1 LKKNRLSAL
10 AIMLFATAVGVLFLA
25 PTVGQVLAGTMG
37 ANNDLHVIVFATQDS
52 QALNAIA
59 KKMKDLGS
67 DNVKKLQLINA
78 VSGTV
83 SSSTYSALGRMPE
96 VMMITEDHLR
106 HFDPGPAGKGDG
118 MPPAGKS
125 YAIDQYVEPE
135 ALNLTHADWGQSL
148 GFTGQG
154 IKVGFVDSGV
164 DYKHPD
170 LAAAIGGYVDTT
182 GAGLKD
188 EDGHGT
194 GTASMVGAQGYYV
207 FNSIIGQYMQVRGMA
222 PDAKIYEAKVFDKF
236 VGWDSNIIAGIEWA
250 VSNDVDILS
259 CSVGTFDLLSS
270 GNDALS
276 LAMEKAAEHGVT
288 VFIAAGNEGPG
299 QGTVAAP
306 ATAQG
311 VISVGASTFYRE
323 FSQEGFL
330 MPINGA
336 WKNSQVIDWSS
347 RPPTADGRMNPDI
360 MAPGAF
366 GWALAPTYYLSYSG
380 SKGVQ
385 EFGGTSQATP
395 VAAGCTALLMSA
407 YMNLTKSTTLPGPAY
422 WESLLRSTATNL
434 GYPGF
439 DQTSG
444 LINVSAALKILMN
457 RPGFTMD
464 ANEWSVEK
472 TGSPSLTVS
481 VTATDSKTTQS
492 ISVMPTEFVS
502 IQGSTIYWNETVT
515 AANGYSST
523 HMLNTTTQ
531 VPAGTDFIQ
540 VNTIW
545 SQGGP
550 YVSFRNAVYDSNG
563 AFITYGPTYGGYGH
577 LAPCTVSLT
586 GPDPPA
592 VTKAPW
598 KITVFPRGGMAPTS
612 DAIVKTRV
620 MFFNEVNGGWVD
632 SSVSTISL
640 LPKTTSTFKLI
651 LNSKAPSEPGSYF
664 GQVRVSNGLGQVA
677 TIPVVLTVPVKITD
691 TAGTFSGELVGST
704 VEYIGGELYYYDFDV
719 PANTKNILVNVNWQ
733 HQGNVIWTYLVS
745 PEGVVM
751 DINGAGNDLSAW
763 TDTGGL
769 GEFDT
774 SALGEELIWSDPMPG
789 TWMVGIFG
797 GGFRGVD
804 FTEKFT
810 GQILLDRT
818 LVTPGKLE
826 FMGMKAGQSASAD
839 LMVLNTNGLSAI
851 EVFGMASNGLKPVY
865 NNATAKGTISPSHS
879 SAEDY
884 YAVPVMPN
892 TQLIE
897 FSLTWAAGS
906 SPLSLNLFDPTFS
919 AAGSSVEPEY
929 GTQGDGFASVTIK
942 DPMPGLWN
950 VYVNYYGNNSFHPVT
965 YYLKISKLAPAPC
978 NWISLTATPQS
989 PLAIAAGGSG
999 KITVTVTAP
1008 SDMKAGQTLS
1018 GVIYLNSVNGDRL
1031 GTVPVTLKT

>member
-1 LKKNRLSAL
+1 
-10 AIMLFATAVGVLFLA
+10 MLFATAVGVLFVA
-25 PTVGQVLAGTMG
+25 PTVGQVLAGTIG
-37 ANNDLHVIVFATQDS
+37 ANNNLHVIVFAGQDS
-52 QALNAIA
+52 QALNTIV

-67 DNVKKLQLINA
+67 DNVKKLQLIDA
-78 VSGTV
+78 ASGIV
-83 SSSTYSALGRMPE
+83 SSSTYQTLSRMPE
-96 VMMITEDHLR
+96 VMMITEDHQRQL
-106 HFDPGPAGKGDG
+106 DPSPEGVGEGT
-118 MPPAGKS
+118 PPPGKS
-125 YAIDQYVEPE
+125 YAVDPYVEPE
-135 ALNLTHADWGQSL
+135 ALSITHADWGQSL
-148 GFTGQG
+148 GYTGQG
-154 IKVGFVDSGV
+154 IKIGFVDSGV

-182 GAGLKD
+182 GTGLKD

-207 FNSIIGQYMQVRGMA
+207 YNSIIRQYMQVKGMA
-222 PDAKIYEAKVFDKF
+222 PDAKIYEAKVFDKS

-250 VSNDVDILS
+250 VEAPQSVNILS

-276 LAMEKAAEHGVT
+276 LAMQKAVEAGVT

-299 QGTVAAP
+299 QGTVASP

-330 MPINGA
+330 MPVNGE
-336 WKNSQVIDWSS
+336 WKNSQVIEWSS

-360 MAPGAF
+360 MSPGAF
-366 GWALAPTYYLSYSG
+366 DWALAPTYYLGSSG
-380 SKGVQ
+380 AKGVQ

-395 VAAGCTALLMSA
+395 IAAGCTALLMSA
-407 YMNLTKSTTLPGPAY
+407 YMKMHPNTILPGPAY

-434 GYPGF
+434 GYPGY

-444 LINVSAALKILMN
+444 LIDVSAALKVLMN
-457 RPGFTMD
+457 KPGFTLD

-472 TGSPSLTVS
+472 TGTPSLTVS
-481 VTATDSKTTQS
+481 VTATDSGTTQS
-492 ISVMPTEFVS
+492 ISVMPTEFVP
-502 IQGSTIYWNETVT
+502 IQGRTIHWDDKMI
-515 AANGYSST
+515 ASSGYSST
-523 HMLNTTTQ
+523 HTLDTAKDI
-531 VPAGTDFIQ
+531 PAGADFIQ
-540 VNTIW
+540 VDTIW
-545 SQGGP
+545 SEGGP
-550 YVSFRNAVYDSNG
+550 DVSFRNAVYDSDG

-577 LAPCTVSLT
+577 LAQCLISLT

-592 VTKAPW
+592 VTAAPW
-598 KITVFPRGGMAPTS
+598 KVTVFPRGGMAPTS
-612 DAIVKTRV
+612 DTIVKTRV
-620 MFFNEVNGGWVD
+620 MFFDEVNGGWVD

-640 LPKTTSTFKLI
+640 PPKTTDTFKLT
-651 LNSKAPSEPGSYF
+651 LNSNAPSEPGSYF

-677 TIPVVLTVPVKITD
+677 TIPVVLTVPVKITTD
-691 TAGTFSGELVGST
+691 TGGTFSGRLVGST
-704 VEYIGGELYYYDFDV
+704 VEYIGGELYYYDFGV
-719 PANTKNILVNVNWQ
+719 PVGTKNILVNVNWL

-745 PEGVVM
+745 PDGVVV

-769 GEFDT
+769 GVFDT

-797 GGFRGVD
+797 GGFRGAE
-804 FTEKFT
+804 FTEEFT
-810 GQILLDRT
+810 GQILLNT
-818 LVTPGKLE
+818 LLVTPGTLD
-826 FMGMKAGQSASAD
+826 FTGMKAGQSMSAD
-839 LMVLNTNGLSAI
+839 LTVLNTKGLSAI
-851 EVFGMASNGLKPVY
+851 EVFGMASNGQKPVY
-865 NNATAKGTISPSHS
+865 TNAVAKGTLSPSHS

-884 YAVPVMPN
+884 YAIPIMPN
-892 TQLIE
+892 TQILE

-906 SPLSLNLFDPTFS
+906 SPISLNLFDPTFS
-919 AAGSSVEPEY
+919 AAGSSVEPEF
-929 GTQGDGFASVTIK
+929 GTQGDGFASVTIT

-950 VYVNYYGNNSFHPVT
+950 VFVNYYGTDNFHPVT

-978 NWISLTATPQS
+978 NWVSLTATPQS
-989 PLAIAAGGSG
+989 PLAIVAGGSG

-1018 GVIYLNSVNGDRL
+1018 GVIYLNSVSGDRL
-1031 GTVPVTLKT
+1031 GQIPITLKT